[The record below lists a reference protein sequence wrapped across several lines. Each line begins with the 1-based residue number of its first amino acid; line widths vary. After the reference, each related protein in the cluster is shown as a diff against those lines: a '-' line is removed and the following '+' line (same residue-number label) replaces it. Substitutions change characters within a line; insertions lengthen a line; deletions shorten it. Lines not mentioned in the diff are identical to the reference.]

1 MAIKILTVG
10 ISEETWKKL
19 KRIAGL
25 QGKSVSA
32 LVREQIERFLGEE
45 EKYKEVHRK
54 IAAIAKKNRGIIEK
68 WKREDLYN
76 GMKIAGME
84 IVNPFL

>member
-54 IAAIAKKNRGIIEK
+54 IADIAKKIEV
-68 WKREDLYN
+68 L
-76 GMKIAGME
+76 
-84 IVNPFL
+84 

>member
-1 MAIKILTVG
+1 MVIKILKVG

-32 LVREQIERFLGEE
+32 LVREQIGRFLGEE

-54 IAAIAKKNRGIIEK
+54 IAAIAKKTGIIEK

-76 GMKIAGME
+76 GMKIVGIE